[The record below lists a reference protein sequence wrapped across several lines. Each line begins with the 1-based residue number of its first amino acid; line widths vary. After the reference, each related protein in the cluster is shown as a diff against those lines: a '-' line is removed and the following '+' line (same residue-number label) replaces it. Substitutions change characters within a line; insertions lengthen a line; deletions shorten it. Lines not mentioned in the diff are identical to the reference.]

1 MRCKVEDHDGTARE
15 VQRAGRSTGTGRE
28 GMYAGAE
35 ITLDTK
41 MVAIVELCFDDF
53 RAEALPH
60 DTEPLP
66 T

>member
-1 MRCKVEDHDGTARE
+1 
-15 VQRAGRSTGTGRE
+15 
-28 GMYAGAE
+28 MYAGAE